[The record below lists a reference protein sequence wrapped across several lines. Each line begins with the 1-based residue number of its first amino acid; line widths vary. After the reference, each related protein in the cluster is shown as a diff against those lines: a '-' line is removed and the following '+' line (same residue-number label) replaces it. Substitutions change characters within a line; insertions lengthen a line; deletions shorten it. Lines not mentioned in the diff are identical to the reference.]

1 MPQPQYDIVT
11 VGGGLGGSALA
22 MAMAKHGA
30 RVLVL
35 EQENRFRDRVRGEGI
50 LPWGVEEMRRL
61 GIYELIR
68 DRCGRECRYLV
79 TGSLQFTT
87 ASSPL
92 GERAGM
98 ARRDLVATTPQHAPS
113 LSFFHPAMQET
124 LLAAAAAAGAE
135 VRRGVTVTAVTPGV
149 PGSVRFANGGRVE
162 EIHARLIV
170 GADGRNSIVRKWGG
184 FEVRHD
190 PQWWLIAGVLL
201 EGVAEFD
208 ECTLYIISSMR
219 TGREAI
225 LFPLGEKRARA
236 YLIYE
241 ANAGPRLSGE
251 TAMPRFT
258 AESVETGIPGEFYAD
273 VHAAG
278 PLATFNGADHW
289 IEHPYRSGLVLI
301 GDAAASSDPT
311 FGQGLSLTVRDVRV
325 LRDYLLADND
335 WDAACDG
342 YAGEH
347 DRHYGAIHRVSGW
360 WNSVFWDRARDAGLR
375 RKNLLP
381 LLASEPGRIPDH
393 FFGGPDLPSD
403 ESTRRHFFGED

>member
-22 MAMAKHGA
+22 MAMAQHGA
-30 RVLVL
+30 RVLVI

-98 ARRDLVATTPQHAPS
+98 ARRDLVATTPQHAPC

-135 VRRGVTVTAVTPGV
+135 VRRGVTVTAVSPGV

-162 EIHARLIV
+162 EVRARLIV
-170 GADGRNSIVRKWGG
+170 GADGRNSMVCKWGG
-184 FEVRHD
+184 FDVRHD

-208 ECTLYIISSMR
+208 ESTLYIISSMR
-219 TGREAI
+219 AGREAI

-251 TAMPRFT
+251 TAMLRFT
-258 AESVETGIPGEFYAD
+258 AESVETGIPAEFYAD

-289 IEHPYRSGLVLI
+289 IEHPYRNGIVLV

-325 LRDYLLADND
+325 LRDHLLADND
-335 WDAACDG
+335 WDAACNA

-360 WNSVFWDRARDAGLR
+360 WNAIFWDRARDAELR

-381 LLASEPGRIPDH
+381 LLAREPGRIPDH
-393 FFGGPDLPSD
+393 FFGGPDLPAD
-403 ESTRRHFFGED
+403 ESIRRRFFGED

>member
-22 MAMAKHGA
+22 MAMAQHGA

-35 EQENRFRDRVRGEGI
+35 EQEKRFRDRVRGEGI

-61 GIYELIR
+61 GIYELLR

-79 TGSLQFTT
+79 TGSLHFTT

-92 GERAGM
+92 GERTGM

-124 LLAAAAAAGAE
+124 MLAAAAAAGAE
-135 VRRGVTVTAVTPGV
+135 VRRGVTVIAITPGV

-170 GADGRNSIVRKWGG
+170 GADGRNSMVRKWGRFG
-184 FEVRHD
+184 VRHD

-208 ECTLYIISSMR
+208 ESTLYIIASMR

-251 TAMPRFT
+251 TALPHFI
-258 AESVETGIPGEFYAD
+258 AESVGTGIPAEFYGN
-273 VHAAG
+273 VRAAG

-289 IEHPYRSGLVLI
+289 IEHPYRNGIALI

-335 WDAACDG
+335 WDAACNA

-347 DRHYGAIHRVSGW
+347 DCHYGAIHRVSGW
-360 WNSVFWDRARDAGLR
+360 WNAIFWDRARDAELR
-375 RKNLLP
+375 RKSLLP
-381 LLASEPGRIPDH
+381 LLARAPARIPDH
-393 FFGGPDLPSD
+393 FFGGPDLPAD
-403 ESTRRHFFGED
+403 ETTRRLFFGED

>member
-22 MAMAKHGA
+22 MAMAQHGA

-61 GIYELIR
+61 GIYELLR

-79 TGSLQFTT
+79 TGSLDFTA

-92 GERAGM
+92 AESTGM
-98 ARRDLVATTPQHAPS
+98 ARRDLLATTPQHAPC

-135 VRRGVTVTAVTPGV
+135 IRRGVTVTAVTPGV
-149 PGSVRFANGGRVE
+149 PGSVRFANGGRVGE
-162 EIHARLIV
+162 VQARIVV
-170 GADGRNSIVRKWGG
+170 GADGRNSIVRRWGG
-184 FEVRHD
+184 FDLRRD
-190 PQWWLIAGVLL
+190 PDWWLIAGVLL
-201 EGVAEFD
+201 EGVADFD
-208 ECTLYIISSMR
+208 ESTLYIISSMGI
-219 TGREAI
+219 GREAI
-225 LFPLGEKRARA
+225 LVPLGEKRARA
-236 YLIYE
+236 YLVYE
-241 ANAGPRLSGE
+241 PNTGPRLSGE
-251 TAMPRFT
+251 SAMPRFV
-258 AESVETGIPGEFYAD
+258 AESIDTGIPPGFYAN
-273 VHAAG
+273 VRAAG

-289 IEHPYRSGLVLI
+289 IEHPYRKGVALI

-325 LRDYLLADND
+325 LRDCLLADDD
-335 WDAACDG
+335 WEAACDA
-342 YAGEH
+342 YAHEH

-360 WNSVFWDRARDAGLR
+360 WNSVFWDRARDAELR
-375 RKNLLP
+375 RKSLLP
-381 LLASEPGRIPDH
+381 LLSREPARIPDH
-393 FFGGPDLPSD
+393 FFGGPDLPAD
-403 ESTRRHFFGED
+403 ESTRRLFFGED

>member
-1 MPQPQYDIVT
+1 
-11 VGGGLGGSALA
+11 
-22 MAMAKHGA
+22 
-30 RVLVL
+30 
-35 EQENRFRDRVRGEGI
+35 
-50 LPWGVEEMRRL
+50 
-61 GIYELIR
+61 
-68 DRCGRECRYLV
+68 
-79 TGSLQFTT
+79 
-87 ASSPL
+87 
-92 GERAGM
+92 
-98 ARRDLVATTPQHAPS
+98 
-113 LSFFHPAMQET
+113 MQET

-135 VRRGVTVTAVTPGV
+135 VRRGVTVTAVSPGV

-162 EIHARLIV
+162 EVRAPLIV
-170 GADGRNSIVRKWGG
+170 GADGRNSMVRKWGG

-208 ECTLYIISSMR
+208 ECMLYIISSMR

-251 TAMPRFT
+251 TAMPRFV
-258 AESVETGIPGEFYAD
+258 AESVETGIPAEFYAN

-289 IEHPYRSGLVLI
+289 IEHPYRNGIVLV

-335 WDAACDG
+335 WDAACNA

-360 WNSVFWDRARDAGLR
+360 WNAIFWDRARDAELR
-375 RKNLLP
+375 RKSLLP
-381 LLASEPGRIPDH
+381 LLAREPARIPDH
-393 FFGGPDLPSD
+393 FFGGPDLPAD
-403 ESTRRHFFGED
+403 ESTRRRFFGED

>member
-1 MPQPQYDIVT
+1 MSQPQYDIVT
-11 VGGGLGGSALA
+11 VGGGLAGSALA
-22 MAMAKHGA
+22 MAMAQHGA

-35 EQENRFRDRVRGEGI
+35 EQETRFRDRVRGEGI
-50 LPWGVEEMRRL
+50 LPWGVEEMRQL
-61 GIYELIR
+61 GIYELLR
-68 DRCGRECRYLV
+68 DRCGRECRWLA
-79 TGSLQFTT
+79 TGSLDFTT

-92 GERAGM
+92 SERTGM
-98 ARRDLVATTPQHAPS
+98 ARRDLLATTPQHAHC

-124 LLAAAAAAGAE
+124 LVSAAADSGADI
-135 VRRGVTVTAVTPGV
+135 RRGVTVTAVTPGASS
-149 PGSVRFANGGRVE
+149 SVRFANGGRVE

-170 GADGRNSIVRKWGG
+170 GADGRNSMVRKWGG
-184 FEVRHD
+184 FDVRHD

-208 ECTLYIISSMR
+208 ESTLYIIANMR

-225 LFPLGEKRARA
+225 LVPLGEKRARA
-236 YLIYE
+236 YLVYE
-241 ANAGPRLSGE
+241 SNAGPRLSGE
-251 TAMPRFT
+251 SAMPRFI
-258 AESVETGIPGEFYAD
+258 AESVETGIPAEFYANA
-273 VHAAG
+273 HAAG

-289 IEHPYRSGLVLI
+289 IEHPYRNSIVLI

-335 WDAACDG
+335 WDAAG
-342 YAGEH
+342 KAYADEH

-360 WNSVFWDRARDAGLR
+360 WNSVFWDRARDAELR

-393 FFGGPDLPSD
+393 FFGGPDLPAD
-403 ESTRRHFFGED
+403 ERVRRRFFGED